1 MLGQFRHQYFLL
13 CLIAHFHK
21 AALLM
26 LSDRL
31 VIAISRLD
39 IRRPE
44 SVRVFKRSIRHTLEI
59 FLRFTHR
66 YWFQAVSDQAQAR
79 DLFAMWKRHLGTQG
93 LYKQTRRRILD
104 MTQYLDSDQL
114 RRQADTVVRLT
125 VVTTLGLIGTVSTG
139 FLGMN
144 LFAEADQP
152 LTTKVAF
159 FALVFLPTLA
169 LTLYTVVKSKRLSE
183 FLEALSD
190 ERLQR
195 RDKLNILLN
204 VWKRKGRARDGGNRN
219 RLSL

>member
-1 MLGQFRHQYFLL
+1 
-13 CLIAHFHK
+13 
-21 AALLM
+21 
-26 LSDRL
+26 
-31 VIAISRLD
+31 
-39 IRRPE
+39 
-44 SVRVFKRSIRHTLEI
+44 
-59 FLRFTHR
+59 
-66 YWFQAVSDQAQAR
+66 
-79 DLFAMWKRHLGTQG
+79 MWTRHLGTQA

-144 LFAEADQP
+144 LIAEADQP
-152 LTTKVAF
+152 LGTKLAY
-159 FALVFLPTLA
+159 FALVFFPTLV

-204 VWKRKGRARDGGNRN
+204 VWKRKDRGRDERARD